1 MKKRNTL
8 FAALVAAGLL
18 AAAPAMAAETPA
30 PAAAKSVSFGIM
42 DMEGVLK
49 KSTAG
54 ADILATVDAKRKEYE
69 GLIAKEEAA
78 LKKEKEDIVKQRD
91 KMTEVEFENKRK
103 AFEQKAA
110 DAFKKVQERKQTL
123 DYAINTSMVKLREEA
138 LKVTAEI
145 ARARGLD
152 AVFSDDSVILA
163 ETGYDISDEVLKTL
177 NKDVKKIPVSFTLPK
192 KK

>member
-91 KMTEVEFENKRK
+91 KMTEIEFENKRK

>member
-18 AAAPAMAAETPA
+18 AAAPAMAAETSA
-30 PAAAKSVSFGIM
+30 PAVAKSVSFGIM

>member
-18 AAAPAMAAETPA
+18 AAAPAMAAETSA

-69 GLIAKEEAA
+69 GLIAKEEAG